1 MTTVTEILGM
11 DRTSFIERA
20 DSDEGPSKMLDVMAE
35 VASEHPE
42 TSKTDP
48 GFFDMALFYAR
59 KHASCESEPIRDS
72 VVSLLLGIGTIDYE
86 WGKAVVETLEE
97 IEMQPSPHSA
107 DVASKARRALKDKT
121 PVEARRRRSE

>member
-59 KHASCESEPIRDS
+59 KHASCESEPVRDS
-72 VVSLLLGIGTIDYE
+72 VVSLLFGIGTIDYE
-86 WGKAVVETLEE
+86 WEKAVTTQ
-97 IEMQPSPHSA
+97 IGR
-107 DVASKARRALKDKT
+107 ASCRER
-121 PVEARRRRSE
+121 V

>member
-59 KHASCESEPIRDS
+59 KHASCESEPVRDS
-72 VVSLLLGIGTIDYE
+72 VVSLLFGIGTIDN
-86 WGKAVVETLEE
+86 K
-97 IEMQPSPHSA
+97 
-107 DVASKARRALKDKT
+107 
-121 PVEARRRRSE
+121 

>member
-20 DSDEGPSKMLDVMAE
+20 DSAEGPSKMLDVMAE
-35 VASEHPE
+35 VAFEHPE

-72 VVSLLLGIGTIDYE
+72 VVSLLLGIGTIDYDWE
-86 WGKAVVETLEE
+86 KAVAETLEE
-97 IEMQPSPHSA
+97 IEMQPSLHSA

-121 PVEARRRRSE
+121 PVEGRRRRSE